1 MTEAKTTYYKKLQ
14 VWQKSID
21 LVEQVYRC
29 TQDFPKVETYWLA
42 DQMRRASVSISSN
55 IAEGSGRGGEAEYIH
70 FLYIAKG
77 SALEL
82 ETQLIIAQRL
92 KYIEESDFLIY
103 EESINEIIK
112 MIGWL
117 ISYKKSVKL

>member
-1 MTEAKTTYYKKLQ
+1 MTELKTTYYKKLQ
-14 VWQKSID
+14 VWQKSVD
-21 LVEQVYRC
+21 LVEQAYRL
-29 TQDFPKVETYWLA
+29 TQKFPKIEVYWLS

-55 IAEGSGRGGEAEYIH
+55 IAEWSGRGWEAEYIH

-82 ETQLIIAQRL
+82 ETQLIIAKRL
-92 KYIEESDFLIY
+92 QYIEEAEFRSL
-103 EESINEIIK
+103 EELLNEIIK